1 MEVDSDPY
9 IRMEV
14 SLPRGPNGQLE
25 HATVKRGAI
34 DKDGKPYGVAL
45 STPLL
50 DTSTHEIE
58 YLDVKNE
65 TLSANII
72 TENILSQV
80 NKEGHRQMMLDEI
93 IDHSTTKNV
102 AKKENGFYFT
112 KSGSWQLK
120 ITTQGWALCI
130 QWKDRLTNW
139 VALKYL
145 KTSYPV
151 ELADYAVNNNIHEK
165 PTFI

>member
-112 KSGSWQLK
+112 KSGS
-120 ITTQGWALCI
+120 
-130 QWKDRLTNW
+130 
-139 VALKYL
+139 
-145 KTSYPV
+145 
-151 ELADYAVNNNIHEK
+151 
-165 PTFI
+165 